1 MQLPRTPRERLV
13 VALDVETGAEA
24 LSLVDRLAGTV
35 GMFKV
40 GKQLFTAEGPS
51 LVREI
56 VARGERVFLDL
67 KYHDIP
73 ATVAKACVE
82 AARLGASIVNVHASG
97 GREMLTAAVRAV
109 DAACAEERLARP
121 LLLAVTVLTSMDD
134 ANLAETG
141 VTGTAA
147 EQVVRLARLTHGCGL
162 DGVVASPLEI
172 ELIRRD
178 VAQEPFA
185 ILTPGIRPAGGAKG
199 DQKRVMTPA
208 EAVSAGATYLVVGR
222 PITAAPDAKSAA
234 ERIAAE
240 MEAAPDSAT
249 A

>member
-13 VALDVETGAEA
+13 VALDVESGAEA
-24 LSLVDRLAGTV
+24 MALVERLRGTV

-56 VARGERVFLDL
+56 VGCGERVFLDL

-82 AARLGASIVNVHASG
+82 AARLGVSIVNVHASG
-97 GREMLTAAVRAV
+97 GRQMLTEAVKAV
-109 DAACAEERLARP
+109 DAVCASEHLDRP

-134 ANLAETG
+134 ANLVETG
-141 VTGTAA
+141 VDGTAT
-147 EQVVRLARLTHGCGL
+147 EQVIRLARLTRDCGL

-172 ELIRRD
+172 GLIRQN
-178 VAQEPFA
+178 VPPEPFA
-185 ILTPGIRPAGGAKG
+185 ILTPGIRPAGEAKG

-208 EAVSAGATYLVVGR
+208 EAVAAGATYLVVGR
-222 PITAAPDAKSAA
+222 PITAAADSKAAA

-240 MEAAPDSAT
+240 MEAAPGSAS

>member
-13 VALDVETGAEA
+13 VALDVESGAEA
-24 LSLVDRLAGTV
+24 MALVERLRGTV

-56 VARGERVFLDL
+56 VGCGERVFLDL

-82 AARLGASIVNVHASG
+82 AARLGVSIINVHASG
-97 GREMLTAAVRAV
+97 GRQMLTEAVKAV
-109 DAACAEERLARP
+109 DAVCASEHLDRP

-134 ANLAETG
+134 ANLVETG
-141 VTGTAA
+141 VDGTAT
-147 EQVVRLARLTHGCGL
+147 EQVIRLARLTRDCGL

-172 ELIRRD
+172 GLIRQN
-178 VAQEPFA
+178 VAPEPFA
-185 ILTPGIRPAGGAKG
+185 ILTPGIRPAGEAKG

-208 EAVSAGATYLVVGR
+208 EAVAAGATYPVVGR
-222 PITAAPDAKSAA
+222 PITAAADSKAAA

-240 MEAAPDSAT
+240 MEAVPGTASA
-249 A
+249 